1 MTRDHVLHV
10 FKKDG
15 LELLRDRRTLFVN
28 VLLPVLLYPL
38 MLLFLIQV
46 WQLTRA
52 QKTPAPRVVAVDVE
66 PGLTGFLREPPPP
79 ASTDLAVAAGA
90 PAPAA
95 APAEPVAADAPAAD
109 AKPAAD
115 PAEATRPRPIV
126 VEPSAEVVAELRALA
141 RAVDLAE
148 REAETAEQ
156 RAKADRTR
164 VAPEVRERQEAARA
178 ALLERMRRDD
188 LAVIYVIADISEPAE
203 AAAGRYRLL
212 AAKDDA
218 HSEYDDARLAV
229 GLAIA
234 AWERELRRRALA
246 AEGLDLR
253 VLDPVDSR
261 PVELAP
267 RAQATR
273 SRLAGIIPLLLVVM
287 AVSAAFYP
295 AIDLLA
301 GERERGTLESLLSWP
316 VKRKDLFV
324 GKLLV
329 TIAAATISVV
339 LNICSLGFT
348 VVLAGSQFAGGAGAG
363 GEFSGLAAVGA
374 GALLLSFL
382 ALLPVIIAISAVS
395 LALGGRAASA
405 KEAQNYL
412 TPVFLVVTMAAG
424 VAMVPGARPNLALD
438 LVPITGPVLALKEAL
453 RASSIPWLHLGLS
466 TAASIALAAV
476 IVSWSVRLLDSEA
489 FCYPGLVRAGWGRF
503 RVWGPRPIAPSA
515 LEVMGVFAVCV
526 AGFILGGKV
535 FADTHPAIFV
545 VGPLALF
552 ILVPPLLHR
561 WLGDYPAQSTLHLAR
576 PDRGTMLRALLAI
589 PLAVTAS
596 VMISELQPRLP
607 VTDDGGGIGEII
619 GRIKAAGGLPLLLA
633 CVALAPAIC
642 EEVLCRGT
650 LLAGMR
656 HSLGKW
662 GGVIMSSFLFAVL
675 HLSPERFLPQFT
687 IGIALGVLTL
697 RSGSLLPAVL
707 LHFGHNAS
715 AILLQEW
722 LGEGTTGEPVGMA
735 MRFAQGGILALALV
749 GLWFCC
755 GGISR
760 WVGPKPHVRPA

>member
-1 MTRDHVLHV
+1 MRDHVWHV

-52 QKTPAPRVVAVDVE
+52 QKTPAPRVAVVDVE
-66 PGLTGFLREPPPP
+66 PALVAFLKDPPPEVQPGEATPPAATP
-79 ASTDLAVAAGA
+79 ASPATVAEEPKPESGRPKPVVIE
-90 PAPAA
+90 PAP
-95 APAEPVAADAPAAD
+95 
-109 AKPAAD
+109 
-115 PAEATRPRPIV
+115 
-126 VEPSAEVVAELRALA
+126 EVLVELRTLA
-141 RAVDLAE
+141 RAVDAAE
-148 REAETAEQ
+148 IAATAAENE
-156 RAKADRTR
+156 AKASKGKVD
-164 VAPEVRERQEAARA
+164 PEVRARQDAARA
-178 ALLERMRRDD
+178 ALLARIRGDD
-188 LAVIYVIADISEPAE
+188 LAAIYVLVDLSGPAD
-203 AAAGRYRLL
+203 AAVGRHRVL

-218 HSEYDDARLAV
+218 HSEYDDARYAV
-229 GLAIA
+229 GLAIHA
-234 AWERELRRRALA
+234 YERDLQKRALA
-246 AEGLDLR
+246 AVQLDERALDL
-253 VLDPVDSR
+253 VDSQ

-267 RAQATR
+267 RAQSTR
-273 SRLAGIIPLLLVVM
+273 SRLAGIIPLLLVIM

-348 VVLAGSQFAGGAGAG
+348 VVLAGSQLVSSSGAG
-363 GEFSGLAAVGA
+363 GNFSGLGAIGA
-374 GALLLSFL
+374 GTLVLSFI

-503 RVWGPRPIAPSA
+503 RVWGARQIAPSA
-515 LEVMGVFAVCV
+515 LEVMAVFAVCA
-526 AGFILGGKV
+526 AGFLLGSKV
-535 FADTHPAIFV
+535 FANAPAAISV
-545 VGPLALF
+545 VGPLVLF
-552 ILVPPLLHR
+552 VLLPPLVHA
-561 WLGDYPAQSTLHLAR
+561 WLGDYPPQSTLHLAR
-576 PDRGTMLRALLAI
+576 ADRGSLLRGVLAI
-589 PLAVTAS
+589 PLAVVS
-596 VMISELQPRLP
+596 SLLIGDLQPKLP
-607 VTDDGGGIGEII
+607 PSPDGADQMNTII
-619 GRIKAAGGLPLLLA
+619 TSIRAAGGLPLLLA

-650 LLAGMR
+650 LLSGMR

-697 RSGSLLPAVL
+697 RSGSLLPAMIV
-707 LHFGHNAS
+707 HFGHNA
-715 AILLQEW
+715 ALLLLQEW
-722 LGEGTTGEPVGMA
+722 LGEGGGDPGPRDPQMVLAMVGV
-735 MRFAQGGILALALV
+735 LALALV

-760 WVGPKPHVRPA
+760 WVGPKAHKPLAHP